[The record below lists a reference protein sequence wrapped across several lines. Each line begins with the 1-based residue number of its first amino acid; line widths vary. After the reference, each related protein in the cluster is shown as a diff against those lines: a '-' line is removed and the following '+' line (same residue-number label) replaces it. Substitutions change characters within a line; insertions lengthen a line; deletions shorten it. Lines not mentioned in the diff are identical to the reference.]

1 MNRVPPLPVHN
12 RFSILEVESEF
23 PPIQPLQTEKTEI
36 VAPKPDHIPKQPKSP
51 WVYLKKWKRKLP
63 KKYVVAATPSPK
75 SLVIKV
81 EIQTTDMAEV
91 KAGPALVDCG
101 ATGKFMNRAYVE
113 HHCLSTQKLQ
123 RPIPVFNVD
132 GCPNE
137 AGSIREVVDVIL
149 WVDGHT
155 ERTTFAVTNL
165 CKQDIILG
173 FTWLEEHNPEID
185 WQTRQVK
192 MSQCPT
198 KCHAVRPEVREEQ
211 KEARKAE
218 HHIRM

>member
-12 RFSILEVESEF
+12 RFSILEVESEL

-51 WVYLKKWKRKLP
+51 WVYLKKWERKLP
-63 KKYVVAATPSPK
+63 KKYVVVATPSPK
-75 SLVIKV
+75 YLVIKV
-81 EIQTTDMAEV
+81 EIQMTDMAEV

-113 HHCLSTQKLQ
+113 HHRLTTQKPQ

-132 GCPNE
+132 GSPNE

-149 WVDGHT
+149 RVDGHT
-155 ERTTFAVTNL
+155 ECTAFAVTNL
-165 CKQDIILG
+165 GKQDIILG
-173 FTWLEEHNPEID
+173 FTWLEEHNPKIN
-185 WQTRQVK
+185 WQTHQA
-192 MSQCPT
+192 T
-198 KCHAVRPEVREEQ
+198 
-211 KEARKAE
+211 
-218 HHIRM
+218 I

>member
-1 MNRVPPLPVHN
+1 VNRAPPLPVHN
-12 RFSILEVESEF
+12 RFSVLEVENEL

-36 VAPKPDHIPKQPKSP
+36 VAPKPDPLPKQPKSP
-51 WVYLKKWKRKLP
+51 RVYLRKWERRLP

-101 ATGKFMNRAYVE
+101 ATGQFMNRAYVE
-113 HHCLSTQKLQ
+113 RHRLTTRKLQ

-132 GCPNE
+132 GSPNE
-137 AGSIREVVDVIL
+137 AGSIREIVDVIL
-149 WVDGHT
+149 RVNGHT
-155 ERTTFAVTNL
+155 ERTTFVVTNL
-165 CKQDIILG
+165 GKQDIILG

-192 MSQCPT
+192 MSRCPT
-198 KCHAVRPEVREEQ
+198 KCHACQAKVREEQ
-211 KEARKAE
+211 KETCKTE
-218 HHIRM
+218 